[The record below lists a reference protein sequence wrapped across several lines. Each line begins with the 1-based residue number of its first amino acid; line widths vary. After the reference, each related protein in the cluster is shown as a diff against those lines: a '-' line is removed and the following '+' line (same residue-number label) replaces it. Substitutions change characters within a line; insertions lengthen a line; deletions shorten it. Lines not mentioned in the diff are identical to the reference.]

1 MAAHTDRKF
10 FRRCTCCAEPSTLV
24 AAPIDRRAFMAG
36 GLAAFGAGLAGTGAP
51 TPALAGRLGGQS
63 APHRHPSPLLAAAMD
78 RIRQRARTPP
88 AGERRLDAGEIDRRH
103 G

>member
-51 TPALAGRLGGQS
+51 TPALAQGAS
-63 APHRHPSPLLAAAMD
+63 AANPRRIDIHHHFSPPQWIA
-78 RIRQRARTPP
+78 
-88 AGERRLDAGEIDRRH
+88 
-103 G
+103 